1 MKLCKLLLAALG
13 ATVLLCA
20 LVSTA
25 SARSLSSSS
34 QTLRSTFREVRF
46 RGLFGLANCAVT
58 LEGSLHSRTI
68 AKTPGLLM
76 GYITAAIKEPICT
89 SGAATILTETLPWHV
104 RYLSFTGTLP
114 NITSIRVNVIDSAWR
129 IRENGG
135 ITCLAR
141 STPTEPALGTFSRE
155 AGGALTTSEIGG
167 SIRTGPECFN
177 QVGTFESDRGP
188 VTVLNSTTKITVTL
202 I

>member
-1 MKLCKLLLAALG
+1 MKHCKLLLAALG
-13 ATVLLCA
+13 AMVLLGA

-25 SARSLSSSS
+25 SAGRLSSSS

-46 RGLFGLANCAVT
+46 RMPFFTPNCQVT

-68 AKTPGLLM
+68 AKVAGSLI
-76 GYITAAIKEPICT
+76 GYINRAILGPCS
-89 SGAATILTETLPWHV
+89 SGTATILSETLPWHV
-104 RYLSFTGTLP
+104 RYLSFSGTLP
-114 NITSIRVNVIDSAWR
+114 SISSIRINVVNASFR
-129 IRENGG
+129 IREPFG

-141 STPTEPALGTFSRE
+141 STATEPAIGTFTRE

-167 SIRTGPECFN
+167 SIRTTGESCGEIPGEFS
-177 QVGTFESDRGP
+177 SDRGP
-188 VTVLNSTTKITVTL
+188 VTAVGSSTRITVTL